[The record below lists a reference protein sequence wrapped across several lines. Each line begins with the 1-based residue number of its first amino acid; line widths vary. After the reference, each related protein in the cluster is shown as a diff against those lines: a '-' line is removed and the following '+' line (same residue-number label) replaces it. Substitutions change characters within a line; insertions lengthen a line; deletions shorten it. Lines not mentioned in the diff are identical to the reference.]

1 MPSLV
6 EFFGYILHFAGIVH
20 EPGFFYT
27 NYIEF
32 INGENI
38 RKQETEVC
46 RNLGRIHDIRFGNE
60 SDF

>member
-6 EFFGYILHFAGIVH
+6 EFFGYIFHFTGIAH

-27 NYIEF
+27 DYIEF

-38 RKQETEVC
+38 RKQKTEVC
-46 RNLGRIHDIRFGNE
+46 KNFGRIHDVGFGDG